1 MRGVGIGG
9 SDKHTEGTTAMAR
22 IVISENITLD
32 GVVTDPT
39 GEEGTAHGGWFTR
52 MTDRDREAWA
62 EVEYDEALRSEAVL
76 IGRRSYEYFAPRWAG
91 RTGGWAD
98 RFNGMP
104 KYVLTTT
111 PGPLTWNNCTAVS
124 GDVPEVA
131 AKLKQEFEGDIVVY
145 ASSRLVPELV
155 RHDLVDELRFLVFPV
170 VAGTGGSLFA
180 GLGAIR
186 PLRLIANETIGENL
200 LHLAYRPR

>member
-1 MRGVGIGG
+1 
-9 SDKHTEGTTAMAR
+9 MAR

-62 EVEYDEALRSEAVL
+62 EVEYAEALHSDAVL